1 MLRLFH
7 MKRHSKISQHKKRY
21 YIIGI
26 AGVAMGNLAGL
37 LKQKGHEVA
46 GSDQEVYE
54 PIKSMLAKEKISVF
68 TPYSAFHVKRWRP
81 DVVVVGNAISR
92 GNPELEWTL
101 SNGQIY
107 RSVSDILMDEFV
119 ENSMFH
125 EKHIKQSIVIT
136 GTHGKTTT
144 SALVAWI
151 LEIAGLDP
159 TVFVGGAIKGFPPG
173 VSPIRNAVSNGV
185 STHLIDAKAVGCGFK
200 YGKGKYVVLEGD
212 EYDTAFFDKNPK
224 FLHYRP
230 FFGLLNN
237 IELDHIDIYQNLDH
251 IRAAFKSFMKLIPQ
265 NGVLAVNSEDK
276 NAWGLVQEC
285 LKSKALWKNNSEP
298 KIISFGTNKGDFQAK
313 NVSYN
318 LDSSIHHL
326 SFDVFHLKH
335 KIMRVNTQ
343 LSGKHNV
350 SNILGAIAIT
360 REVGVSCETI
370 RKGIATFAGVK
381 RRMEIIGEKS
391 GVTVVDDYAHHPTA
405 VLETIN
411 AVRQRF
417 HVKPHRAQRIVA
429 VFEPGSASSRR
440 KVFEREYINSLGK
453 ADVSLIYKPFKAGQ
467 INPVRNSR
475 VVFESTQELNP
486 AGNQRRKRQDIISNG
501 IKKSESFS
509 GRSVSRE
516 INRCGGKSY
525 FCDDLDKLMLHVK
538 TIARA
543 GDILL
548 IMSCRGFD
556 GLREKIMGIL

>member
-350 SNILGAIAIT
+350 SNILGAIAIS
-360 REVGVSCETI
+360 RAAGVSCETI

-467 INPVRNSR
+467 I
-475 VVFESTQELNP
+475 
-486 AGNQRRKRQDIISNG
+486 
-501 IKKSESFS
+501 KKSESFS